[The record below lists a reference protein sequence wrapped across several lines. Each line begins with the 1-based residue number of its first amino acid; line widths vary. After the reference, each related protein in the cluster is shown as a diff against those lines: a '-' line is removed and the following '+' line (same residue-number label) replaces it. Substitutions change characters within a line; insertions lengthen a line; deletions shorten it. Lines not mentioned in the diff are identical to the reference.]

1 MSEHIQVRN
10 IRKVAVNAR
19 LTLVVWALECM
30 ANVCIV
36 IFIVFIYGKT
46 NVTTLTIELLW
57 YYLILPYM
65 YMMNTSF
72 NKERIIDDGWKTVIQ
87 NSLPKHFQIILR
99 QRRSV
104 VGPMYAGQL
113 LTMQGN
119 HIIKQKHL
127 LNDKFKKETVSTLTN
142 QKSNAGGNS
151 CSELQSSVYIIPM
164 PSCSVYST
172 GKHPICKQKNSKHL
186 PNTAKQHSSIQGPKT
201 NLNHLQ
207 RSNSESETDSYA
219 DVKSNIDIRF
229 EMRQEILSRMLLH
242 INDEN
247 IYLHYFRQLV
257 ELDHAFKGCP
267 NMTPD
272 LFENFEII
280 PFESDNPSKIGKVK
294 RSNQLDSL
302 KIVPLQN
309 ARKTKCKN
317 TTAERTHFTH
327 FRFSVNISDRTKM
340 RRELLEEFNFE
351 CNNDN
356 VYDDFFNRLVD
367 VEENLIKE
375 ED

>member
-1 MSEHIQVRN
+1 
-10 IRKVAVNAR
+10 
-19 LTLVVWALECM
+19 
-30 ANVCIV
+30 
-36 IFIVFIYGKT
+36 
-46 NVTTLTIELLW
+46 
-57 YYLILPYM
+57 
-65 YMMNTSF
+65 MNTSF
-72 NKERIIDDGWKTVIQ
+72 NKDRIIDDGWKTVLQ
-87 NSLPKHFQIILR
+87 NSLPKHFQCISR
-99 QRRSV
+99 QRISV
-104 VGPMYAGQL
+104 AGTISADQ
-113 LTMQGN
+113 
-119 HIIKQKHL
+119 
-127 LNDKFKKETVSTLTN
+127 TLTN
-142 QKSNAGGNS
+142 QKSNADGNS
-151 CSELQSSVYIIPM
+151 RSELQSSVYTVPM

-172 GKHPICKQKNSKHL
+172 GKNSLCKANKSKHFS
-186 PNTAKQHSSIQGPKT
+186 NTAKEQGPIQERKT
-201 NLNHLQ
+201 KLNPMQ
-207 RSNSESETDSYA
+207 KSNSESETDCCA
-219 DVKSNIDIRF
+219 DVKSRIDIRL
-229 EMRQEILSRMLLH
+229 EMKQKILSRMLLD

-257 ELDHAFKGCP
+257 NLDHAFKGCP

-302 KIVPLQN
+302 NIVPLQN